1 MVMIYTV
8 KLKDLKKQAGLYYIG
23 DIVSVDDSGWVDK
36 DYAVQLLDMINS
48 EMNQPI
54 IDDWS
59 EDDLFS
65 DNSF

>member
-36 DYAVQLLDMINS
+36 DYAVQLLDMINA

-59 EDDLFS
+59 EYDLFS
-65 DNSF
+65 DNNF

>member
-1 MVMIYTV
+1 MIYTV

-36 DYAVQLLDMINS
+36 DYAVQLLDMINA

-59 EDDLFS
+59 EYDLFS

>member
-36 DYAVQLLDMINS
+36 DYAVQLLDMINA

-59 EDDLFS
+59 EYDLFS

>member
-1 MVMIYTV
+1 MVMVYTV

>member
-1 MVMIYTV
+1 MIYTV

-36 DYAVQLLDMINS
+36 DYAVQLLDMINA

-59 EDDLFS
+59 EYDLFS
-65 DNSF
+65 DNNF

>member
-1 MVMIYTV
+1 MTYTV

>member
-1 MVMIYTV
+1 MTYTV
-8 KLKDLKKQAGLYYIG
+8 KLKDLKKQDGLYYIG

-54 IDDWS
+54 IDDWN

>member
-1 MVMIYTV
+1 MIYTV